1 VQVISWIGLI
11 MALIAAGVAIESAR
25 RAVAA
30 SRRAADEAAS
40 ARAFAQGAQRQMRAA
55 EGRAT
60 AVEHLAR
67 DVVQSV
73 DDAREHLAL
82 ARAEAGN
89 VGAVDVSWVRQWRHG
104 PVFGLVCVRAEGH
117 HTLHDVHM
125 SIVAPRRQV
134 AGVPAVAILGDSPVD
149 IADAE
154 NRIGIPQQ
162 AGAPLPNVLK
172 TDVAIGDLSPG
183 EQWHA
188 VLMCLSETELII
200 LIMDWAVGPARDR
213 ERARADLALPPP
225 LPSPGG
231 PA

>member
-1 VQVISWIGLI
+1 MWFGLGT
-11 MALIAAGVAIESAR
+11 ALIAAGVAIEGAR
-25 RAVAA
+25 RATVAL
-30 SRRAADEAAS
+30 RRAADEAAT
-40 ARAFAQGAQRQMRAA
+40 ARAYAQGAQRQTHAA
-55 EGRAT
+55 ERRVT
-60 AVEHLAR
+60 ALEHLAQ
-67 DVVQSV
+67 DVAQSV
-73 DDAREHLAL
+73 DEAREHLAL

-89 VGAVDVSWVRQWRHG
+89 VGAVGVHWVRQWRNG

-134 AGVPAVAILGDSPVD
+134 GGVPAVAILGDSPVA

-154 NRIGIPQQ
+154 DRIGIPQK
-162 AGAPLPNVLK
+162 AAAPLPNALK
-172 TDVAIGDLSPG
+172 TDVPIGDLAPG

-188 VLMCLSETELII
+188 VLMCLSETESIV

-225 LPSPGG
+225 LPSSGG
-231 PA
+231 PS